1 MMGKSSHGRLKGW
14 RKCWTKWGQQIMM
27 LICYICDFMMLYLW
41 FYSLSR
47 SLSLCI
53 KHSAEGKPCYCEE
66 FKCTWQINIQE
77 RYYNILCIC
86 FCSCI
91 VHFLHSNIS
100 NLFTVCILSYKVY
113 CAPSNRAMAILN
125 KISIFSLSLSL
136 SLSWTDLF
144 ESHIW
149 QKIIL
154 LYTCFC
160 PFVGTLWNCINQL
173 LIHIISVCGIVML
186 ICVCSIARTGC
197 YISPNGPKATILEY

>member
-1 MMGKSSHGRLKGW
+1 MKEVLDKMRATNYDANL
-14 RKCWTKWGQQIMM
+14 
-27 LICYICDFMMLYLW
+27 LYLW
-41 FYSLSR
+41 FYDAISVILFCL

-86 FCSCI
+86 FRSCI

-113 CAPSNRAMAILN
+113 CAPWNGAMAILN

-136 SLSWTDLF
+136 SLSLGRICLN
-144 ESHIW
+144 HIFG
-149 QKIIL
+149 KK
-154 LYTCFC
+154 LYC
-160 PFVGTLWNCINQL
+160 CIHVSAHL
-173 LIHIISVCGIVML
+173 
-186 ICVCSIARTGC
+186 
-197 YISPNGPKATILEY
+197 